1 MRSGEHALF
10 DAYQATG
17 PDRAYVAARLRAF
30 ARIGN
35 AFRDIGNA
43 FRDIGVTVAEAS
55 ARLTRGLRAWE
66 AASLSANRSRH
77 DPRKTP

>member
-17 PDRAYVAARLRAF
+17 ADRAYVAARLRTF

-35 AFRDIGNA
+35 AFRDIGM
-43 FRDIGVTVAEAS
+43 TMAEAS
-55 ARLTRGLRAWE
+55 ALLTRGLRAWE
-66 AASLSANRSRH
+66 ASSLSANRSHH
-77 DPRKTP
+77 DPENPA